1 MKTRE
6 VVTQAVSDLKELLQ
20 QIEGDDDAD
29 LGDYTTIFD
38 QISQR
43 ADEAA
48 NLLSN
53 ANQALQGEQEAN
65 GEDEADPEADGEAL
79 NDEELEADGE
89 TVEDEGEP
97 EEEPQK
103 VKSKLAKKK

>member
-53 ANQALQGEQEAN
+53 ANQALQGEQEVN
-65 GEDEADPEADGEAL
+65 GEDEADPEADGEA
-79 NDEELEADGE
+79 
-89 TVEDEGEP
+89 VEDEDEPDEEMPEDEDEP
-97 EEEPQK
+97 EEEPK